1 LESLMKRNPWKL
13 TSIVL
18 AGLLGATLFAGTA
31 SAKRQPL
38 MRDALHDL
46 QVARGTLEAAAPDKG
61 GHRVKAI
68 ELTDQAIAE
77 VRQGMQFDNS
87 H

>member
-1 LESLMKRNPWKL
+1 MKRNPWKM
-13 TSIVL
+13 TTYVF
-18 AGLLGATLFAGTA
+18 AGLFGVAALTGIAA
-31 SAKRQPL
+31 AKRQPL

-46 QVARGTLEAAAPDKG
+46 QVARTTLELATPDKG

-68 ELTDQAIAE
+68 EMTEAAMAE
-77 VRQGMQFDNS
+77 VRAGIQFDNQ

>member
-1 LESLMKRNPWKL
+1 MKRNPWKL
-13 TSIVL
+13 TTILL
-18 AGLLGATLFAGTA
+18 AGLLGASVLTGTA
-31 SAKRQPL
+31 FAKRQPL

-46 QVARGTLEAAAPDKG
+46 QVARATLDAAAPDKG

-77 VRQGMQFDNS
+77 VRDGIQYDNT